1 MTAYVAPNAKRDSP
15 DSALRRFRQ
24 KVVRNIY
31 WGATIG
37 SVVLAAVQG
46 WIGHHGLAGLLGVAS
61 ILFIWAALQSRHRLL
76 PQKYHAVF
84 VIVTCIAVN
93 YSIIENG
100 IKGLYWAYP
109 VMSSLFFLFNRRLTL
124 IVIPVVYG
132 SFVVSSYLALSFTH
146 SWRFAVS
153 LAMILVLGGT
163 FIVLLQRLQKSMT
176 ELVVTDPLTGLYNR
190 NRVTQT
196 LIENIQQKERYK
208 RPASL
213 IMIDLDHFK
222 SLNDEHGHLF
232 GDQMLK
238 QTAKR
243 LLGAIRATDTLFRV
257 GGEEF
262 LVVLPNTSS
271 QDANVAA
278 KKLIKVIGSRPFEG
292 KGATVFITASAGVSE
307 LQPGQAWSQWLSRA
321 DQALFEAKNNGR
333 NNVVLQS
340 DTTSDAGNPSNKDD

>member
-1 MTAYVAPNAKRDSP
+1 MTPYVAADTKRDSP

-37 SVVLAAVQG
+37 GLVLAVVQA
-46 WIGHHGLAGLLGVAS
+46 WIGHHGLAILLGVAS
-61 ILFIWAALQSRHRLL
+61 VLFIWAALQSRHRLL
-76 PQKYHAVF
+76 PQQYHTVF

-109 VMSSLFFLFNRRLTL
+109 VMSALFFLFNRRLTL
-124 IVIPVVYG
+124 IIIPVVYS
-132 SFVVSSYLALSFTH
+132 SFVVSSWLALSFTH

-176 ELVVTDPLTGLYNR
+176 ELVVTDPLTGIYNR

-196 LIENIQQKERYK
+196 LIENINLKERYQ

-222 SLNDEHGHLF
+222 GLNDEYGHLF

-243 LLGAIRATDTLFRV
+243 LLGAIRATDTVFRV

-262 LVVLPNTSS
+262 LVVLPNTNSK
-271 QDANVAA
+271 DAHAA
-278 KKLIKVIGSRPFEG
+278 AQKLIKVIGNRPFQG
-292 KGATVFITASAGVSE
+292 KDATVTLTASAGIAE
-307 LQPGQAWSQWLSRA
+307 LQPGQAWSQWLSAA
-321 DQALFEAKNNGR
+321 DGALFEAKNNGR
-333 NNVVLQS
+333 NTVVLQS
-340 DTTSDAGNPSNKDD
+340 GSPSSAHKDD

>member
-1 MTAYVAPNAKRDSP
+1 MTSYVAPDTKRDSP

-31 WGATIG
+31 WGATVG
-37 SVVLAAVQG
+37 GVVLASVQG
-46 WIGHHGLAGLLGVAS
+46 WIGHYGLAIMLGAAS
-61 ILFIWAALQSRHRLL
+61 ILFVWAALQSRHRLL
-76 PQKYHAVF
+76 PQKYHTVF

-109 VMSSLFFLFNRRLTL
+109 VMVALFFLFNRRLT
-124 IVIPVVYG
+124 VIIIPIIYS
-132 SFVVSSYLALSFTH
+132 SFVVSSWFALSFTH

-153 LAMILVLGGT
+153 QAMILVLGGT
-163 FIVLLQRLQKSMT
+163 FVVLLQRLQKSMT
-176 ELVVTDPLTGLYNR
+176 ELVITDPLTGIYNR
-190 NRVTQT
+190 NRVTHT
-196 LIENIQQKERYK
+196 LIENIQLKERYK

-243 LLGAIRATDTLFRV
+243 LLGAIRATDTVFRV

-262 LVVLPNTSS
+262 LVVLPSTTSH
-271 QDANVAA
+271 DANVAA
-278 KKLIKVIGSRPFEG
+278 EKLITVIGSRPFAG
-292 KGATVFITASAGVSE
+292 KGATVSITASAGVAE
-307 LQPGQAWSQWLSRA
+307 LQSGQSWSQWLSRA
-321 DQALFEAKNNGR
+321 DRALFEAKNNGR
-333 NNVVLQS
+333 NKVVLQS
-340 DTTSDAGNPSNKDD
+340 DTSNPTHKDD